1 MCPVSCY
8 ANPRPAFQPAMRI
21 VTAISQSNPAIVT
34 TSFAHQYVNG
44 TIVRLDIPL
53 ANGMPQISGVPYPG
67 QTFPITVTGTDTFS
81 VPIDSTN
88 FQPYVDVECC
98 CVVPTGEIN
107 SQFTAA
113 TRNVLPYPAT

>member
-1 MCPVSCY
+1 MPTACY
-8 ANPRPAFQPAMRI
+8 AVRNPAFQPAMRI

-34 TSFAHQYVNG
+34 TSFAHQYVSG

-67 QTFPITVTGTDTFS
+67 ITYPITVVSPTQFS

-98 CVVPTGEIN
+98 CVVPLAELN

-113 TRNVLPYPAT
+113 TQNVLPLQAT